1 LKEKQ
6 SQNTPVQMK
15 EKSKHAGLAQQN
27 SFGPA
32 FFFQTLLLWLL
43 NGTAKPNNLLEKSA
57 TNMISLLFP
66 ISHWSIIMIG
76 SGGLLL
82 VVSHLF
88 AVSVL
93 VLMGGC

>member
-1 LKEKQ
+1 
-6 SQNTPVQMK
+6 MK

-43 NGTAKPNNLLEKSA
+43 NCTAKPNNLLEKSA

-66 ISHWSIIMIG
+66 AVFDWSIIMIG

-93 VLMGGC
+93 VLIVLMGGC